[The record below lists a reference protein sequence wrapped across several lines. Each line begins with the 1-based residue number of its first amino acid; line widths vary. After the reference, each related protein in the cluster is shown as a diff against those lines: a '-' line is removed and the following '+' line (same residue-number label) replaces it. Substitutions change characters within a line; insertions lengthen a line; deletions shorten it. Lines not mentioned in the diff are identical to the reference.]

1 MTEKKFYCSFCGKSQ
16 DDVCQII
23 TTQEVSICNEC
34 VLMCVGLIADD
45 NKAKANFPCGSMGE
59 EVES

>member
-1 MTEKKFYCSFCGKSQ
+1 MIEKKFYCSFCGKSQ
-16 DDVCQII
+16 DDVNQII

-34 VLMCVGLIADD
+34 VRLCTELIAND
-45 NKAKANFPCGSMGE
+45 NKSKANFPCGSMGE